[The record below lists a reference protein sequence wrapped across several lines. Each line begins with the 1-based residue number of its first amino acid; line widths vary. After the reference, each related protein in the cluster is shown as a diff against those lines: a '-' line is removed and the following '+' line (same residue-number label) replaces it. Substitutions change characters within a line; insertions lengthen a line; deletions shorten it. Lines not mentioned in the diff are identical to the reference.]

1 MEKYGNFELFFF
13 EKLQGLKIGWGIMNY
28 AKVSQC
34 VFKSTW
40 IKINIKKPLRAW

>member
-28 AKVSQC
+28 AKVSTY
-34 VFKSTW
+34 FNYEW
-40 IKINIKKPLRAW
+40 RDE